1 MSDMPIYRVHMASIS
16 RKKSALGLYLSTRFE
31 IVVMYL
37 GSILITLNDLDV
49 SMDRSI
55 TLMR

>member
-1 MSDMPIYRVHMASIS
+1 MPIYRVHMASIS